1 MSIFCSNLNTIQ
13 QWSIIYFQTFAHNTI
28 KIAVIS
34 WSTVRPNRG
43 RISRLNTVSIDSFF
57 HTHKPTG
64 QIAAFRIVYGLTPPF
79 GHYLDR
85 VESEGDFL
93 YVEEKYFV
101 TFCRRVWLTVA
112 QCLAFS
118 RAIER
123 EPGEPPHAFHADLP
137 MFSG

>member
-1 MSIFCSNLNTIQ
+1 MPIFCSKLNTIQ
-13 QWSIIYFQTFAHNTI
+13 QWSIIYFQTFAHNNTI

-85 VESEGDFL
+85 VESERDFL
-93 YVEEKYFV
+93 YIEEKEVCHILSPCLVDSCTVPCVFEGNWAW
-101 TFCRRVWLTVA
+101 TWWSAPRISRRFTDV
-112 QCLAFS
+112 
-118 RAIER
+118 
-123 EPGEPPHAFHADLP
+123 
-137 MFSG
+137 